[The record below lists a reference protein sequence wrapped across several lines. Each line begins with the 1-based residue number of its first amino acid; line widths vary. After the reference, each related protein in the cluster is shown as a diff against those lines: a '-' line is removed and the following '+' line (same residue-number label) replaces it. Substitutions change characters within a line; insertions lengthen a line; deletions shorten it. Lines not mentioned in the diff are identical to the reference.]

1 MLGPWNSQTPL
12 NVGLIEHECPRCHRE
27 VELPL
32 GQLCQ
37 SCRIAIERRARRT
50 GRVVALL
57 SSAAVGLYFFV
68 PVPPDDRARLVG
80 IMGVAMWYVLSN
92 LAVRRVMRQWQR

>member
-1 MLGPWNSQTPL
+1 MLRPWSSQTPL
-12 NVGLIEHECPRCHRE
+12 NAGLIEHECPRCHRA

-32 GQLCQ
+32 GQLCKT
-37 SCRIAIERRARRT
+37 CRTAIERRARRV
-50 GRVVALL
+50 GRVVGLL
-57 SSAAVGLYFFV
+57 SAAAMGLYVFV
-68 PVPPDDRARLVG
+68 PVPLDNRARLVG